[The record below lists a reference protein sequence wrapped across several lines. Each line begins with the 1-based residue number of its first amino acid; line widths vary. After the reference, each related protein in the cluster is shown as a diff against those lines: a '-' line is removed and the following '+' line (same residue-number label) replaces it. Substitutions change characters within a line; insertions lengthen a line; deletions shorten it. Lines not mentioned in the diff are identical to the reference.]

1 MPLITIAYKK
11 ELISTE
17 IELIDACL
25 RQETSAQRVLFDTY
39 SAKLLGV
46 CFRYASSQ
54 ADAEDILQEAFVK
67 IFNKLDN
74 FRRESSLE
82 TWMTRIVINTAIS
95 HLRLNKK
102 HQNESDLEVIENKY
116 SFSNEQFNQIDAK
129 ILMNAI
135 QELPDN
141 YRVVLNMFAIEGY
154 SHKEIAEELGIPEVT
169 SRSHF
174 FRAKSIL
181 EKKLLNINKM
191 KLAK

>member
-1 MPLITIAYKK
+1 MPLITTAFNKK
-11 ELISTE
+11 LISTE

-25 RQETSAQRVLFDTY
+25 RQETTAQRVLFDKY

-46 CFRYASSQ
+46 CYRYASSQ

-102 HQNESDLEVIENKY
+102 RHNESDLELIENNY

-141 YRVVLNMFAIEGY
+141 YKVVLNMFAIEGY

-191 KLAK
+191 KLEK

>member
-1 MPLITIAYKK
+1 LPLITTAFNKK
-11 ELISTE
+11 LISTE

-25 RQETSAQRVLFDTY
+25 RQETTAQRVLFDKY

-46 CFRYASSQ
+46 CYRYASSQ

-102 HQNESDLEVIENKY
+102 RHNESDLELIENNY

-141 YRVVLNMFAIEGY
+141 YKVVLNMFAIEGY

-191 KLAK
+191 KLEK

>member
-1 MPLITIAYKK
+1 LPLITIAYKK

-25 RQETSAQRVLFDTY
+25 RQETYAQRVLFDTY

-46 CFRYASSQ
+46 CYRYASSQ

-102 HQNESDLEVIENKY
+102 HQNESDLEVVENNY

>member
-116 SFSNEQFNQIDAK
+116 SFSNEQFNQIDDK

>member
-1 MPLITIAYKK
+1 M
-11 ELISTE
+11 ISTE

>member
-1 MPLITIAYKK
+1 MPLITIAFKK
-11 ELISTE
+11 KLISTE

-25 RQETSAQRVLFDTY
+25 RQETSAQRILFDKY

-46 CFRYASSQ
+46 CYRYASSQ

-74 FRRESSLE
+74 FRGESSLE
-82 TWMTRIVINTAIS
+82 TWMTRIVINTSIS

-102 HQNESDLEVIENKY
+102 HHNESDLDVIENNY
-116 SFSNEQFNQIDAK
+116 TFSNEQFNQIDAK

>member
-1 MPLITIAYKK
+1 
-11 ELISTE
+11 
-17 IELIDACL
+17 
-25 RQETSAQRVLFDTY
+25 
-39 SAKLLGV
+39 
-46 CFRYASSQ
+46 
-54 ADAEDILQEAFVK
+54 
-67 IFNKLDN
+67 
-74 FRRESSLE
+74 
-82 TWMTRIVINTAIS
+82 
-95 HLRLNKK
+95 LNKK
-102 HQNESDLEVIENKY
+102 HHNESDLEVIENNY
-116 SFSNEQFNQIDAK
+116 SFSNEQFNHIDAK

-141 YRVVLNMFAIEGY
+141 YRLVLNMFAIEGY